1 MELLPT
7 IYWSMAIG
15 GTLITLI
22 LLLLGGGH
30 DFGHGGLEAGHVI
43 DLHGHVDAGHSAEGH
58 QSEGPGY
65 ISLRTILGFIGGWGW
80 GGLIGYDMLK
90 WGIFSAPFGAAV
102 GLLIAIIVFR
112 FSRFLYNQE
121 ATSTISTMHLI
132 GQEGVVLT
140 TIPQN
145 GVGEIRIYARGV
157 PLKALA
163 RAEGSEP
170 LAEGCRVIVTEE
182 LGGTLVVRHVTS

>member
-1 MELLPT
+1 MELLHT

-15 GTLITLI
+15 GTVITLI
-22 LLLLGGGH
+22 LLLLGGDHDFAHGEVDLGH
-30 DFGHGGLEAGHVI
+30 DVS
-43 DLHGHVDAGHSAEGH
+43 LHADATHDASA
-58 QSEGPGY
+58 GPGY

-90 WGIFSAPFGAAV
+90 WGVFSAPFGAAV

-121 ATSTISTMHLI
+121 ATSTVSTQHLI

-140 TIPQN
+140 TIPA
-145 GVGEIRIYARGV
+145 GGMGEIRVYARGV
-157 PLKALA
+157 PLKVLA

-170 LAEGCRVIVTEE
+170 ITEGSRVTVIEE
-182 LGGTLVVRHVTS
+182 LGGTLVVRQATS